1 MVLPHYV
8 TWLSPLAVTP
18 QVLPKLN
25 YLLEYL
31 VSRPSLGSA
40 LSLPSRYMAG
50 VPSRGRPNPLD
61 PFLASRDE
69 ENARRNATGRCL
81 PRVSIEDVVSLRDA
95 GGRRRLLAS
104 LCRRSRLVEPTY
116 KEVVVLWRP
125 QPLPPPPPALWRR
138 PRLRRPRLRR
148 AAAAPPPP
156 PPSRALQMR
165 LYEEVP
171 IANYAVV
178 LPESK
183 LTFRGTD
190 ALRLDAVTLLSL
202 SVLFVQFFVR
212 RIGSGAAPGGG
223 GGVRLLF
230 GGSAAALLLRTFF
243 GYSNA
248 RNRYD
253 LFASRFV
260 TSHIATTGTAV
271 ARYLRWQADLQRARR
286 AGLLLHL
293 LSEKGGT
300 GTVAAR
306 GAGGVD
312 GVDGAGG
319 AGGVVEALP
328 PALGAAGVR
337 AGLQDL
343 ERLGLVQRVQGL
355 GRPGIEVATSSG
367 IAEDQL
373 AATRA
378 LPPTELASALRR
390 YWGTLLP
397 TMGDMGGGGLT
408 PQGGSSEARDWDAGE
423 FSGVDV

>member
-1 MVLPHYV
+1 MAQTRCASTP
-8 TWLSPLAVTP
+8 SPCSPSPCSSCSFSCAVSGLAP
-18 QVLPKLN
+18 
-25 YLLEYL
+25 
-31 VSRPSLGSA
+31 
-40 LSLPSRYMAG
+40 
-50 VPSRGRPNPLD
+50 
-61 PFLASRDE
+61 
-69 ENARRNATGRCL
+69 
-81 PRVSIEDVVSLRDA
+81 
-95 GGRRRLLAS
+95 
-104 LCRRSRLVEPTY
+104 
-116 KEVVVLWRP
+116 
-125 QPLPPPPPALWRR
+125 
-138 PRLRRPRLRR
+138 
-148 AAAAPPPP
+148 
-156 PPSRALQMR
+156 
-165 LYEEVP
+165 
-171 IANYAVV
+171 
-178 LPESK
+178 
-183 LTFRGTD
+183 
-190 ALRLDAVTLLSL
+190 
-202 SVLFVQFFVR
+202 
-212 RIGSGAAPGGG
+212 APGGG

-300 GTVAAR
+300 GTGTVAAR
-306 GAGGVD
+306 DAGGTG
-312 GVDGAGG
+312 GVAGA
-319 AGGVVEALP
+319 AGVVEALP

-343 ERLGLVQRVQGL
+343 ERLGLVQRMQGL

-397 TMGDMGGGGLT
+397 TMGGMGGGGLP